1 MIASLPSAFA
11 AFFLEVVLMG
21 VCTVLGV
28 VRSAARILG
37 GITAHRKGMPRRVVA
52 LPRAGGD
59 VTNSWHW
66 RALHTLGVVC
76 IEDMQSCTK
85 ASKWPFLLFLPF
97 VTIKEER
104 EGEPQVVSFLSRVFP
119 VSVTIVISS
128 LDFFL

>member
-1 MIASLPSAFA
+1 MVANPLSAFA

-21 VCTVLGV
+21 VGTVLGV

-37 GITAHRKGMPRRVVA
+37 GITAFRKGMPRRVVA
-52 LPRAGGD
+52 LIRAGGD
-59 VTNSWHW
+59 VTNYWHW

-76 IEDMQSCTK
+76 VEDMSISHKSIKMAIC
-85 ASKWPFLLFLPF
+85 AVFALC
-97 VTIKEER
+97 IKEKR
-104 EGEPQVVSFLSRVFP
+104 EGEPQIVSFLSGIVP